1 MIWRYRWAPLST
13 ALEGNLTDPSQI
25 GVVLP
30 SVRAYDAAIRMRAF
44 GELPPDDGDGRL
56 VPSRRRQSPLWDCS
70 MWATRSSASQTA
82 AGSLRGSSCSSAKSI
97 QSVDEESTRR
107 LAAAEL
113 FGVDFWAKALRTK
126 AVGETRPPTR
136 LADRGAA
143 AAVAARDAAGRT
155 ATRSPLTP
163 PSLRMRPSKQGLRK
177 ASGRPHGAR
186 PASLARRGRGARLR
200 PRGTPARSSSS
211 TPSTLSIGRVPMM
224 RVTISR
230 SWKSCRR

>member
-1 MIWRYRWAPLST
+1 MRLSGCAPLGSCRRMT
-13 ALEGNLTDPSQI
+13 GMDDLSPHGDVSRHFGIALCG
-25 GVVLP
+25 LP
-30 SVRAYDAAIRMRAF
+30 AR
-44 GELPPDDGDGRL
+44 PPA
-56 VPSRRRQSPLWDCS
+56 RRRP
-70 MWATRSSASQTA
+70 A

-143 AAVAARDAAGRT
+143 AAVAARDAARRT
-155 ATRSPLTP
+155 ATRSLRTP
-163 PSLRMRPSKQGLRK
+163 PSLQMRPSKQGLRK

-186 PASLARRGRGARLR
+186 LASLARRGRGARLR